1 MINGKTII
9 ALCEYRVYDS
19 QEFKFVTE
27 LNELLKAHDCRMFI
41 YAINNEIGNSGDNL
55 AETKV
60 FDLIPY
66 DKVDVVVIRDEKIKS
81 RNTVQN
87 IINKANEAEVP
98 TIIVDGEYENVSL
111 VRYDYKTG
119 FEKVVRH
126 IIEDHHVTRP
136 HFMAGKRYLC
146 QRHNGHQCL

>member
-1 MINGKTII
+1 MINGKKIV

-81 RNTVQN
+81 RTTVQN
-87 IINKANEAEVP
+87 IINKATEA
-98 TIIVDGEYENVSL
+98 
-111 VRYDYKTG
+111 
-119 FEKVVRH
+119 
-126 IIEDHHVTRP
+126 
-136 HFMAGKRYLC
+136 
-146 QRHNGHQCL
+146 